1 MNTAHWHMLLNHLP
15 MVGIIVGTLIL
26 AAGFVF
32 KNQPA
37 VKITALGVFVFAALM
52 AIPSYLTGEGAEE
65 VAEKLPGVTESF
77 IENHE
82 DLGKIFLILAESLG
96 ALALMTFLFLRLK
109 SKLAPVLL
117 GIVFITAVGT
127 SIFAKQV
134 GTSGGQVRHTEIRNN
149 NAQPAEQATEQNG
162 TGEKDDD

>member
-26 AAGFVF
+26 AAGFML
-32 KNQPA
+32 KDQPA
-37 VKITALGVFVFAALM
+37 IKMTALGVFVFAALM

-65 VAEKLPGVTESF
+65 VAENLPGVTESF

-82 DLGKIFLILAESLG
+82 DLGKIFLILAEALGGLSLITLI
-96 ALALMTFLFLRLK
+96 ALRFKNKFTPILFGMI
-109 SKLAPVLL
+109 LL
-117 GIVFITAVGT
+117 IAAGT

-134 GTSGGQVRHTEIRNN
+134 GTSGGQVRHTEIRNG
-149 NAQPAEQATEQNG
+149 NAPASETGTGQNG
-162 TGEKDDD
+162 EGQDDD

>member
-65 VAEKLPGVTESF
+65 IAEKLPGVTEGF

-82 DLGKIFLILAESLG
+82 DLGKIFLILTESLG
-96 ALALMTFLFLRLK
+96 VLALVTFLFLRLK

-117 GIVFITAVGT
+117 GLVFITAVGT
-127 SIFAKQV
+127 SIIAKQV
-134 GTSGGQVRHTEIRNN
+134 GTSGGQVRHTEIRNGN
-149 NAQPAEQATEQNG
+149 TSILDTGAE
-162 TGEKDDD
+162 DDD

>member
-26 AAGFVF
+26 AAGFVL

-65 VAEKLPGVTESF
+65 IAEKLPGVTEGF

-82 DLGKIFLILAESLG
+82 DLGKIFLILTESLG
-96 ALALMTFLFLRLK
+96 ALALVTFLFLRLK

-117 GIVFITAVGT
+117 GLVFITAVGT

-134 GTSGGQVRHTEIRNN
+134 GTSGGQVRHTEIRNG
-149 NAQPAEQATEQNG
+149 NAPASETSTEQNG
-162 TGEKDDD
+162 GVQEDD

>member
-15 MVGIIVGTLIL
+15 MVGIIIGTLVL

-37 VKITALGVFVFAALM
+37 VKMTALGVFVFAALL

-65 VAEKLPGVTESF
+65 IAEKLPGVTEGF

-82 DLGKIFLILAESLG
+82 DLGKVFLILAECLG
-96 ALALMTFLFLRLK
+96 VLALITFVFMRMK
-109 SKLAPVLL
+109 NKLAPVLL
-117 GIVFITAVGT
+117 GLVFLTAVGT
-127 SIFAKQV
+127 SVFAKQV
-134 GTSGGQVRHTEIRNN
+134 GTSGGQVRHTEIRNG
-149 NAQPAEQATEQNG
+149 NAPGNDGGEQNTG
-162 TGEKDDD
+162 GEKDDD